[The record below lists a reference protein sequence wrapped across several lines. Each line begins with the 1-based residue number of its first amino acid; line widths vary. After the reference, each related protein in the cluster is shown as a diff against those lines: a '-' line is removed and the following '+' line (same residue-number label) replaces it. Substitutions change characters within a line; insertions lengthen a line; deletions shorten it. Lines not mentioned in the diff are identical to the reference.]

1 MEISGE
7 DDQTN
12 SAGARPAG
20 RDLQQQQEWW
30 TQTHLPDD
38 QTQEQDW
45 WNQTHVPSRQ
55 VGEHERSEHRPAP
68 ADSSEAPEQSVQ
80 PSPSMPMPM
89 QLMNTPCIR
98 KAMCPTICGIGGMM
112 INNGSGCK
120 FNLGTALIHGTSV
133 GLWPPALDITRITVL
148 ISGILGMPM
157 IGING
162 HLGLHVAMGGR
173 RGHSGLVNR
182 RNTSTRA
189 RLQNG
194 TEIILRKP
202 GATVVAR

>member
-45 WNQTHVPSRQ
+45 WSQTHVPSRQ
-55 VGEHERSEHRPAP
+55 VGEQERCEHQPAP
-68 ADSSEAPEQSVQ
+68 ADSSEVPRAICSTFSSDADGAHEILPVTLEY
-80 PSPSMPMPM
+80 
-89 QLMNTPCIR
+89 IR
-98 KAMCPTICGIGGMM
+98 KAMCPTICGIGAMM

-120 FNLGTALIHGTSV
+120 FNPGTTLIHGTSA
-133 GLWPPALDITRITVL
+133 GLRPPAMDINRIAVG
-148 ISGILGMPM
+148 ISGIAGMPM

-162 HLGLHVAMGGR
+162 HLGLHVAVMMGGR
-173 RGHSGLVNR
+173 RGHSGIVNR
-182 RNTSTRA
+182 KSTSTRG
-189 RLQNG
+189 R
-194 TEIILRKP
+194 IP
-202 GATVVAR
+202 S